1 MGREGRG
8 RRLRYFSAISI
19 EGGSTIKRAE
29 DPTSSCSYRIRGR
42 VSLRGIT
49 EGRWIMVLKGCN
61 VCRYTL
67 RRAVSMLPISE
78 RRGGGGRDIGS
89 RRRQTGTLLLFFIPF
104 SREYPRKCNL
114 PSIQPLISKE
124 LLEPVSI
131 CIYIYISLC
140 DGCVIR
146 SEERRRGGCRRE
158 GSQRFADTATPR
170 KIYFGP
176 KRSASPK
183 SAGIY
188 IYFRTRSTGK
198 RVEKNGFT

>member
-1 MGREGRG
+1 MFAGTRCE
-8 RRLRYFSAISI
+8 
-19 EGGSTIKRAE
+19 
-29 DPTSSCSYRIRGR
+29 
-42 VSLRGIT
+42 
-49 EGRWIMVLKGCN
+49 
-61 VCRYTL
+61 
-67 RRAVSMLPISE
+67 VSMLPISE

-124 LLEPVSI
+124 LLKPVSI